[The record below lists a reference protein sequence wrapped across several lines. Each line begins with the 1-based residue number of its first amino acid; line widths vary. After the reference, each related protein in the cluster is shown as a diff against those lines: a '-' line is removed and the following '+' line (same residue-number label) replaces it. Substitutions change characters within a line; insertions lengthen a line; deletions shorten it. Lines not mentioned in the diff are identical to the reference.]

1 MDDSGTA
8 QETTEAPSEIS
19 ARQLAPTTAAYAA
32 VTIWLAALGLLTTP
46 YLLHHLGPSAYAV
59 FALMNLIIAYL
70 SNLEFGF
77 GHGTV
82 RFLARARAKGD
93 RQAEARIIGTGLLV
107 FLVASTLGGL
117 LVLVGAPVI
126 VEDFANFPASIQD
139 EAVGAVRVGAL
150 VIAATFLMNF
160 FTAALQA
167 HGRFPVLIKSRLVF
181 GTLLSLGAVIATA
194 LFADIRAVL
203 VAQAVVAVSF
213 ATVLFIALVR
223 TSDVSLRPSF
233 HAQTFKVMGAFSL
246 VVLATGLATQ
256 AMLQGPPTVLAGDA
270 PSGEL
275 AVFAVPAL
283 VLQQL
288 VTLVGAASIGFLP
301 FASGQSAR
309 EDRAHLSAVFNS
321 HVRLTLLTMG
331 PIAGFLIV
339 FAQPLLEAWVGGS
352 FASDA
357 ADPLR
362 LLAAAALLVALSAP
376 PADVARGLGKPGW
389 ALAYVLAAAA
399 IGIGVSIPAV
409 RDSGA
414 EGAAL
419 GLVMG
424 VGITTPVFLVAVAS
438 RLLHEGVRRFL
449 RSLAAPLGAVVV
461 ATLAWVL
468 ANSLDG
474 GFITAAVSGAVVTA
488 LYGVFVWRF
497 VLTARER
504 GAFET
509 GFEGLFRSMRALV
522 RRPWPA
528 LSGGE

>member
-1 MDDSGTA
+1 MTDPPTA
-8 QETTEAPSEIS
+8 NPAAESSTEVS
-19 ARQLAPTTAAYAA
+19 ARQLAPVTAAYAA
-32 VTIWLAALGLLTTP
+32 VTIWLAALGLVTTP
-46 YLLHHLGPSAYAV
+46 YLLHHLGSSAYAV

-82 RFLARARAKGD
+82 RFLARARAQGD
-93 RQAEARIIGTGLLV
+93 RQAEARIIGTSLV
-107 FLVASTLGGL
+107 VFAVASTLGGL
-117 LVLVGAPVI
+117 IVLFGAPVI
-126 VEDFANFPASIQD
+126 VKDFAHFPASIED
-139 EAVGAVRVGAL
+139 EAVDAVRIGAL

-194 LFADIRAVL
+194 VFADIRAVL
-203 VAQAVVAVSF
+203 VAQALVAVSF

-223 TSDVSLRPSF
+223 TSDVSLKPSF
-233 HAQTFKVMGAFSL
+233 HGRTFKVMGAFSL

-283 VLQQL
+283 ILQQL

-309 EDRAHLSAVFNS
+309 EDTAHLSAVFNS

-339 FAQPLLEAWVGGS
+339 FAYPLLEAWVGGS

-357 ADPLR
+357 ANPLR
-362 LLAAAALLVALSAP
+362 LLAGAALLVALSAP

-389 ALAYVLAAAA
+389 ALGYVLSAAA
-399 IGIGVSIPAV
+399 IGIGISIPAV

-414 EGAAL
+414 DGAAL
-419 GLVMG
+419 GLFLG
-424 VGITTPVFLVAVAS
+424 VAITTPVFLFAVAS
-438 RLLHEGVRRFL
+438 ALLHESLVRFV
-449 RSLAAPLGAVVV
+449 RSLSAPMACVLGATVI
-461 ATLAWVL
+461 WGL
-468 ANSLDG
+468 ANSINDG
-474 GFITAAVSGAVVTA
+474 FVAAVVSGALVTA
-488 LYGVFVWRF
+488 VYLAIVWRV
-497 VLTARER
+497 VLSSHER

-509 GFEGLFRSMRALV
+509 GFSGLISNARALI
-522 RRPWPA
+522 RRRSPA
-528 LSGGE
+528 LRGRE

>member
-1 MDDSGTA
+1 MTDPPTA
-8 QETTEAPSEIS
+8 TPAAESSAEVS
-19 ARQLAPTTAAYAA
+19 ARQLAPVTAAYAA
-32 VTIWLAALGLLTTP
+32 VTIWLAALGLVTTP
-46 YLLHHLGPSAYAV
+46 YLLHHLGASAYAV

-82 RFLARARAKGD
+82 RFLSRARAQGD
-93 RQAEARIIGTGLLV
+93 RQAEARIIGTSLV
-107 FLVASTLGGL
+107 VFAVASTLGGL
-117 LVLVGAPVI
+117 VVLFGAPVI
-126 VEDFANFPASIQD
+126 VKDFAHFPASIED
-139 EAVGAVRVGAL
+139 EAVAAVRVGAL

-194 LFADIRAVL
+194 MFADIRAVL

-233 HAQTFKVMGAFSL
+233 HAHTFKVMGAFSL

-309 EDRAHLSAVFNS
+309 EDTAHLSAVFNS

-339 FAQPLLEAWVGGS
+339 FAHPLLEAWVGAS

-357 ADPLR
+357 ANPLR
-362 LLAAAALLVALSAP
+362 LLAAAALFVALSAP
-376 PADVARGLGKPGW
+376 PADVARGLGRPGW
-389 ALAYVLAAAA
+389 ALAYVISAAA
-399 IGIGVSIPAV
+399 IGIGISIPAV
-409 RDSGA
+409 HQSGA
-414 EGAAL
+414 DGAAL
-419 GLVMG
+419 GLLLG
-424 VGITTPVFLVAVAS
+424 VGIATPVFLVAVAS
-438 RLLHEGVRRFL
+438 RLLHEGVARFL
-449 RSLAAPLGAVVV
+449 RSLAVPFAGVLGA
-461 ATLAWVL
+461 ALAWGL
-468 ANSLDG
+468 AHSIDDG
-474 GFITAAVSGAVVTA
+474 FVTAVVSGAVVTA
-488 LYGVFVWRF
+488 IYVAFVWRL
-497 VLTARER
+497 VLTSRER
-504 GAFET
+504 GAFEA
-509 GFEGLFRSMRALV
+509 GFAGLIRSLRVLI

-528 LSGGE
+528 LSGSE

>member
-1 MDDSGTA
+1 
-8 QETTEAPSEIS
+8 
-19 ARQLAPTTAAYAA
+19 
-32 VTIWLAALGLLTTP
+32 
-46 YLLHHLGPSAYAV
+46 
-59 FALMNLIIAYL
+59 MNLIIAYL

-82 RFLARARAKGD
+82 RFLARARAQGD
-93 RQAEARIIGTGLLV
+93 RQAEAQIIGTGLFV
-107 FLVASTLGGL
+107 FLVASIAGGL
-117 LVLVGAPVI
+117 LVLFGAPLI
-126 VEDFANFPASIQD
+126 VRDFAHFPPSIED

-167 HGRFPVLIKSRLVF
+167 HGQFPVLIKSRLVF

-194 LFADIRAVL
+194 VFADIRAVL

-213 ATVLFIALVR
+213 ATVLVIALVR
-223 TSDVSLRPSF
+223 TTDVSLRPSF
-233 HAQTFKVMGAFSL
+233 DGHTFKVMGAFSL

-288 VTLVGAASIGFLP
+288 GTLVGAASIGFLP

-309 EDRAHLSAVFNS
+309 DDRAHLSAVFNS

-339 FAQPLLEAWVGGS
+339 FAYPLLEAWVGGS

-357 ADPLR
+357 ANPLR
-362 LLAAAALLVALSAP
+362 LLAGVALLVALSAP

-389 ALAYVLAAAA
+389 ALGYVLSAAV
-399 IGIGVSIPAV
+399 IGIGISIPAV
-409 RDSGA
+409 HDSGA
-414 EGAAL
+414 DGAAL
-419 GLVMG
+419 GLLLSVA
-424 VGITTPVFLVAVAS
+424 ITTPIFLVAVAT
-438 RLLHEGVRRFL
+438 RLLQEGVLRFV
-449 RSLAAPLGAVVV
+449 RSLSAPLAGVLG
-461 ATLAWVL
+461 ATLIWGL
-468 ANSLDG
+468 ANAIDG
-474 GFITAAVSGAVVTA
+474 GFLTAVVSGALVATVY
-488 LYGVFVWRF
+488 LVLVWRV
-497 VLTARER
+497 VLTSRER
-504 GAFET
+504 GAFEA
-509 GFEGLFRSMRALV
+509 GFAGVIGSVRAFI
-522 RRPWPA
+522 RRPWPT
-528 LSGGE
+528 LRGSE